1 VTASLHLVVIVR
13 PREYSRRGKNA
24 GGLVPPN
31 FENRLETAN
40 IADVPT
46 PLMWIGDH
54 GLAAEGREMF
64 FRPRK

>member
-1 VTASLHLVVIVR
+1 LVVIVG
-13 PREYSRRGKNA
+13 PREYSRRGENA

-46 PLMWIGDH
+46 PVMWLGDH
-54 GLAAEGREMF
+54 GIAAAAAR
-64 FRPRK
+64 